1 MPLPLSHNDAAIL
14 LEQFRKNDAKN
25 IAYKASRVIHTDVLI
40 AGSGPNAYVPFY
52 SSFILVC

>member
-1 MPLPLSHNDAAIL
+1 MPLPLSHDDAAIL

-40 AGSGPNAYVPFY
+40 AGSGPNAYVPY
-52 SSFILVC
+52 SRLIVC